1 MCSAIF
7 LVWLCFDSCGHSYS
21 TRYMSLCMFTWL
33 RITFFFCWL
42 LILPNGLHFKFL
54 KSAQSRRKICTCSVF
69 TSVCYS
75 CSHEYGGINFRLFL
89 YRHCVCSFVALQ
101 CFCLNF
107 TWFEY
112 SICVVYGGHCN
123 GFFSMF
129 ASDRT
134 TKHMALESWPIVRAP
149 ESVLWLF
156 AFSYFYFFF
165 IWSYLCTW
173 PIPSSHS
180 TDP

>member
-1 MCSAIF
+1 MYVYVIAHYI
-7 LVWLCFDSCGHSYS
+7 
-21 TRYMSLCMFTWL
+21 
-33 RITFFFCWL
+33 FFCWL